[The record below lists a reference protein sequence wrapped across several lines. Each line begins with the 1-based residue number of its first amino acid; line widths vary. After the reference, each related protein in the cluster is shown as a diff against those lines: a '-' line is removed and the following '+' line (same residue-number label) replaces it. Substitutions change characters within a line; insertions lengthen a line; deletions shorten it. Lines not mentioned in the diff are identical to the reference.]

1 MTKILSID
9 GGGIRGIVPGTI
21 LTYLENKLQELS
33 NNPNARISDYFDLI
47 AGTSTGGILTLALL
61 CPDSEGRAKYS
72 AKEAVDFYLKSGT
85 EIFSIP
91 IRKRICTIGGL
102 LDEKYPKYNI
112 EKKFEEYF
120 GNTKLSELIKPCLI
134 TSYNT
139 QKREE
144 VFFNQNDNK
153 EDYFIKH
160 IARATSAAPTYFEPA
175 YIKSINGEYQPFI
188 DGGVFANNPAMCA
201 IVEITKFKPVPKLN
215 EIFMLS
221 IGTGRSRKNEKKY
234 LYKKVKK
241 LGLIGWVKPLIDIMM
256 SSNSE
261 TVNYQIKKI
270 FDNTGSSNNLF
281 RLQTELINAN
291 LDMDNASQ
299 KNINNLVK
307 DTELFISENKKTLD
321 KIAERLVQK

>member
-1 MTKILSID
+1 
-9 GGGIRGIVPGTI
+9 
-21 LTYLENKLQELS
+21 
-33 NNPNARISDYFDLI
+33 
-47 AGTSTGGILTLALL
+47 
-61 CPDSEGRAKYS
+61 
-72 AKEAVDFYLKSGT
+72 
-85 EIFSIP
+85 
-91 IRKRICTIGGL
+91 
-102 LDEKYPKYNI
+102 
-112 EKKFEEYF
+112 
-120 GNTKLSELIKPCLI
+120 
-134 TSYNT
+134 
-139 QKREE
+139 
-144 VFFNQNDNK
+144 
-153 EDYFIKH
+153 
-160 IARATSAAPTYFEPA
+160 
-175 YIKSINGEYQPFI
+175 
-188 DGGVFANNPAMCA
+188 
-201 IVEITKFKPVPKLN
+201 
-215 EIFMLS
+215 MLS